1 MPLAVFPKCFLDQMV
16 SERSLTVDAW
26 IEMASVLNVDGLE
39 FFSGFTPL
47 DQPDELKRLRD
58 LAASN
63 GLAIPMMCH
72 SPDFTVPAGPARDR
86 EIAKQKA
93 AITASS
99 QLGGA
104 YCRVLSGQKRPE
116 ISVDEGL
123 DRAAACILECIPF
136 AADQGVT
143 LVLENHYKDSY
154 WDYPEFAQKKDVF
167 LNLLDRVGRHA
178 NFGVNFDPSNAIV
191 AGDDPIEL
199 LEAVKDRV
207 VTMHASDR
215 WLTPG
220 ASLDDLRSIDAHP
233 MQGYAPFLRHGVI
246 GQGLNDYD
254 KIFSILGGVGFSGWV
269 SIEDGQDPECGMEHL
284 DLSAKFL
291 RVKMAAHGLQ

>member
-1 MPLAVFPKCFLDQMV
+1 
-16 SERSLTVDAW
+16 
-26 IEMASVLNVDGLE
+26 
-39 FFSGFTPL
+39 
-47 DQPDELKRLRD
+47 
-58 LAASN
+58 
-63 GLAIPMMCH
+63 
-72 SPDFTVPAGPARDR
+72 
-86 EIAKQKA
+86 
-93 AITASS
+93 
-99 QLGGA
+99 
-104 YCRVLSGQKRPE
+104 
-116 ISVDEGL
+116 
-123 DRAAACILECIPF
+123 
-136 AADQGVT
+136 
-143 LVLENHYKDSY
+143 
-154 WDYPEFAQKKDVF
+154 VF